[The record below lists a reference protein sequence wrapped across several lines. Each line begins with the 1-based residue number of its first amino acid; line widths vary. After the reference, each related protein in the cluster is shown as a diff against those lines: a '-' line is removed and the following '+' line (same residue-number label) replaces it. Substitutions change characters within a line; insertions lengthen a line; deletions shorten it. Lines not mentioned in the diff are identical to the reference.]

1 MHFHCLNLTFFVK
14 TNFIP
19 FQPVYDIS
27 TIQSFGGRSF
37 APADLMDEDNS
48 VFDSVSHLGDDIQSR
63 SFTPTPTA
71 TPSLLDHC
79 DKSFFLF
86 DTYPPDVSTIEEE
99 KSFDLDET
107 DQGPSRHNNLRNESF
122 NHAIAAPPS
131 PSQQMYVLI
140 LNSISFQNI

>member
-1 MHFHCLNLTFFVK
+1 
-14 TNFIP
+14 
-19 FQPVYDIS
+19 
-27 TIQSFGGRSF
+27 
-37 APADLMDEDNS
+37 MDEDNS

-63 SFTPTPTA
+63 SFTPTTTA

-86 DTYPPDVSTIEEE
+86 DTYPQDVSTIEEE

-107 DQGPSRHNNLRNESF
+107 DQGPSSRHNNMRNESF

-131 PSQQMYVLI
+131 PSPQMYVCLFYSKLKHFIACSLSI
-140 LNSISFQNI
+140 LKSFI